1 MRRAAR
7 SAAAAA
13 VDLRAGWREARYCAI
28 DVETT
33 GLDLRRDSIISIG
46 SVGIHDG
53 RVVCSDNYYSLIR
66 PACPV
71 SGASMR
77 IHCLRPADL
86 ENAPGARDVG
96 QEIARQLAGRI
107 VVAHAAWI
115 ERAFLSR
122 LLRQVGVRFAAP
134 VIDTAALARAG
145 LRPGQPA
152 RPRAIP
158 RTASTATLIAGLRTA
173 PRARRRGHRL
183 RRCSSPWPPK
193 QGSLAGKPT
202 QSRYPRGPWLPYPPR
217 TLTEIRGAHHGR
229 GSRPAASREAV
240 SRGASSGIL
249 LMSIRTSPW
258 W

>member
-1 MRRAAR
+1 MRWVAR
-7 SAAAAA
+7 SAATARI
-13 VDLRAGWREARYCAI
+13 DLRAGWREARYCAI

-46 SVGIHDG
+46 SAGIRDG
-53 RVVCSDNYYSLIR
+53 RIVCSNNYYSLIR

-71 SGASMR
+71 SVASMR

-86 ENAPGARDVG
+86 ENAPGPRDVG
-96 QEIARQLAGRI
+96 HEIARQLAGRI
-107 VVAHAAWI
+107 AVAHAAWI
-115 ERAFLSR
+115 ERAYLGR

-134 VIDTAALARAG
+134 VIDTAALARVLGYAQG
-145 LRPGQPA
+145 SPHGREPSLE
-152 RPRAIP
+152 
-158 RTASTATLIAGLRTA
+158 LL
-173 PRARRRGHRL
+173 ARRLQCRSTHRTTRSATRLRL

-202 QSRYPRGPWLPYPPR
+202 QSRYPRGPWLPCPPR

-229 GSRPAASREAV
+229 GITPACVAASRI
-240 SRGASSGIL
+240 SGASSGTL

>member
-1 MRRAAR
+1 MESADDTGMRWAAR
-7 SAAAAA
+7 SAAAVG

-46 SVGIHDG
+46 STGIRDG
-53 RVVCSDNYYSLIR
+53 RIVCGDNYYSLIR

-71 SGASMR
+71 SVASMR

-86 ENAPGARDVG
+86 ENAPRARDVG

-134 VIDTAALARAG
+134 VIDTAALARALG
-145 LRPGQPA
+145 YA
-152 RPRAIP
+152 
-158 RTASTATLIAGLRTA
+158 
-173 PRARRRGHRL
+173 
-183 RRCSSPWPPK
+183 
-193 QGSLAGKPT
+193 QGSPHGREPSLELLARQLSLPVYAPHHALGDAVTTAAVFLAMATKAGKPGGQAESKPVT
-202 QSRYPRGPWLPYPPR
+202 ARSLVVLSAKNAY
-217 TLTEIRGAHHGR
+217 
-229 GSRPAASREAV
+229 
-240 SRGASSGIL
+240 
-249 LMSIRTSPW
+249 
-258 W
+258 